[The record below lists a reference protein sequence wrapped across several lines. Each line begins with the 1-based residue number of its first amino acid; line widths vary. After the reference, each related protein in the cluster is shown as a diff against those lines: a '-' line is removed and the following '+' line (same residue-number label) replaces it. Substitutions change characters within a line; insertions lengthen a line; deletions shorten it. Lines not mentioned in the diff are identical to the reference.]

1 MLCVRG
7 GYLDGPPGNGNFA
20 PVVKRTSLPVA
31 VAITGAPDP
40 LNEIAPIQ
48 PVGSAPTAVIHSG
61 LNVRV
66 VSGGAAVKTGASI
79 FRKCVKG
86 VASSP
91 GGGLITARS
100 RRYSGRRIKTLRRK
114 LVRVAVEL
122 RSPLL
127 AAAST
132 AFTCARTSSGHADE
146 RATIFA
152 TDDLTVSAS
161 PRFAAMRVDSTRPA
175 RLSGVGAARSRG
187 RAAA

>member
-91 GGGLITARS
+91 GGGLINARS
-100 RRYSGRRIKTLRRK
+100 RRYSGKRTSTLRRK
-114 LVRVAVEL
+114 LVPVAAPGKSL
-122 RSPLL
+122 FFT
-127 AAAST
+127 AASR
-132 AFTCARTSSGHADE
+132 ALTC
-146 RATIFA
+146 
-152 TDDLTVSAS
+152 
-161 PRFAAMRVDSTRPA
+161 
-175 RLSGVGAARSRG
+175 
-187 RAAA
+187 

>member
-1 MLCVRG
+1 MLRG
-7 GYLDGPPGNGNFA
+7 VGGLFDPPGKGNFA
-20 PVVKRTSLPVA
+20 PLVKRTSLPVA
-31 VAITGAPDP
+31 VAITGVPDP

-48 PVGSAPTAVIHSG
+48 SAGSAPAAVTHSG
-61 LNVRV
+61 LKVMV

-100 RRYSGRRIKTLRRK
+100 RRYSGKRINTFRKK
-114 LVRVAVEL
+114 LVRVAAEL
-122 RSPLL
+122 RSPFF
-127 AAAST
+127 AAVST
-132 AFTCARTSSGHADE
+132 AFTCVRTSSGHADE

-175 RLSGVGAARSRG
+175 RLSGWTARIF
-187 RAAA
+187 